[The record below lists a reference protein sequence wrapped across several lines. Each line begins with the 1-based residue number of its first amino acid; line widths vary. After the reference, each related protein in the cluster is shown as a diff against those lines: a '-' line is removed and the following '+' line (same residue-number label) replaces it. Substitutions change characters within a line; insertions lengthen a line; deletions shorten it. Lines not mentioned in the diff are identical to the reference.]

1 MSAVLEVANLRKS
14 FGGITAVDGV
24 SFDVQDGEILGIIG
38 PNGSGKSTLFNC
50 VLGQLLPSEGEIRV
64 DGNTTTGMRPCD
76 LNRLGVSR
84 TFQLLQVFPQ
94 LSVRDNLILA
104 GQEHRGSMASRLFGR
119 ADAGLGEAADKMIEF
134 FRLSHLA
141 DEMASALSYGQQKLL
156 DAAMAF
162 MAGPRLVLLDEP
174 AGGVNPTLV
183 GRMVEIVRD
192 LNRQGVTF
200 LVVEHNIPM
209 VLELCDPVVVFSRGK
224 AIAEGPPQ
232 TIREDPVV
240 LDAYLGDEWRP
251 PVVDHAGTT
260 DEPQGVH

>member
-1 MSAVLEVANLRKS
+1 
-14 FGGITAVDGV
+14 
-24 SFDVQDGEILGIIG
+24 
-38 PNGSGKSTLFNC
+38 
-50 VLGQLLPSEGEIRV
+50 
-64 DGNTTTGMRPCD
+64 
-76 LNRLGVSR
+76 
-84 TFQLLQVFPQ
+84 
-94 LSVRDNLILA
+94 
-104 GQEHRGSMASRLFGR
+104 
-119 ADAGLGEAADKMIEF
+119 
-134 FRLSHLA
+134 
-141 DEMASALSYGQQKLL
+141 LSYGQQKLVEL
-156 DAAMAF
+156 AQVLMLE
-162 MAGPRLVLLDEP
+162 PRLVLLDEP

-251 PVVDHAGTT
+251 PAVENADPS
-260 DEPQGVH
+260 DEPQGVR